1 MDERMKTCQWTER
14 RKLSVCKN
22 WAPEGRIV
30 GNWKRWVWIGAVS
43 GGQRGGLLVS
53 KAASVT
59 TWKQHFLRL
68 WFLQRG
74 GTFSLGGRRE
84 VLVHSSGSKS
94 RRILHSL
101 FFLFFSVFFASLPPP
116 PSRTGLLRSEMTT
129 SCSFFLFVNVIRVD
143 PAVSSSMTNSWH
155 SPRFAPSTPPPRQ
168 NIRLVRPDPRPSL
181 LGLCISLGF
190 CQRFFVSVSSL
201 LELRRWEGGTGR
213 HAPKCALSSWSR

>member
-101 FFLFFSVFFASLPPP
+101 FFLFFSVFFAPPP
-116 PSRTGLLRSEMTT
+116 PPHPALVFSGQRWPRAAL
-129 SCSFFLFVNVIRVD
+129 FFCLWMWFV
-143 PAVSSSMTNSWH
+143 
-155 SPRFAPSTPPPRQ
+155 STPQCRRRWLIPDILRGLPPR
-168 NIRLVRPDPRPSL
+168 RRPLDRTFALFGRTPA
-181 LGLCISLGF
+181 
-190 CQRFFVSVSSL
+190 
-201 LELRRWEGGTGR
+201 LRCWDFAS
-213 HAPKCALSSWSR
+213 H